1 MRCIGNMFGKDE
13 ALDRIKAALA
23 ATDADMSAFK
33 SWQKKYDKLN
43 RQWQSVQTQYENC
56 RVATEW
62 VNDGARQ
69 MERMITGE
77 KAYDKKEFA
86 QIIKEMKRRQ
96 NGFDHE
102 FLISREDREFHSTY
116 DTIVRLGAKAYEEA
130 DQKLILQSEIENLL
144 ALLAEALEKEKPS
157 AWKLGFYLM
166 DHSMDDLS
174 DLPASEKLAYVDRT
188 YEEHFLKP
196 IVSLV
201 SCAITAAD
209 RKRADCRTAAD
220 RRSRKFLEA
229 TEILDNASGDGA
241 PLQERARRV
250 IAQIAEI
257 R

>member
-1 MRCIGNMFGKDE
+1 MFGKDE
-13 ALDRIKAALA
+13 ALDKIKAALA
-23 ATDADMSAFK
+23 ATDTDMAAFK

-77 KAYDKKEFA
+77 AAYDKKEFA

-116 DTIVRLGAKAYEEA
+116 DTIVRLGAKAYEEP

-166 DHSMDDLS
+166 NHTEKELE
-174 DLPASEKLAYVDRT
+174 DLPAGEKLACITKT
-188 YEEHFLKP
+188 YEEQFLAP
-196 IVSLV
+196 IVTLLAG
-201 SCAITAAD
+201 AIERAD
-209 RKRADCRTAAD
+209 IKRADCRNATD

-229 TEILDNASGDGA
+229 TEIFDHASGGEDS
-241 PLQERARRV
+241 PQERAKRV